1 MMTQASEIYPGRV
14 LMLDAN
20 LFDVR
25 ACATGSP
32 SIRSHYCVCLTQ
44 DEHCVCWLPI
54 NSGSSPGRL
63 PIFREEKL
71 GHPNWVNNPK
81 KRFSQGVSYY
91 FPTQIWALTPATSLL
106 ASRHDL
112 STAATPN
119 TVSTGC
125 LGRLLS
131 DCASALARARELVPG

>member
-1 MMTQASEIYPGRV
+1 MLTLASEIHPGLV
-14 LMLDAN
+14 VMLDAN
-20 LFDVR
+20 LFDVH

-32 SIRSHYCVCLTQ
+32 STRSHYCVCL
-44 DEHCVCWLPI
+44 ESSEACVCWLPI
-54 NSGSSPGRL
+54 NSGGSPGRL
-63 PIFREEKL
+63 PIFREEKQ

-91 FPTQIWALTPATSLL
+91 YPTQIWALTPATSIL

-112 STAATPN
+112 STSAAPN
-119 TVSTGC
+119 MVSVGC

-131 DCASALARARELVPG
+131 DCAAALARARALTPC